1 MFLLDARLS
10 QVLQWI
16 LFNLSARPSTLHA
29 SPAHSTRPSHTPL
42 VPRTLYSS
50 PTHSIHPPHTRT
62 VLPTMNGKAEP
73 SSVRLICSKGEILEV
88 ERSVAMKL
96 KYVKNLIDKMDV
108 TSGCAI
114 PMGGIDKHTLNAIF
128 RFIKYTTDM
137 EKNQDP
143 KRMESWKQFFEN
155 EDFSLLKLIE
165 VRFSSSIF
173 HLVSVSGLLWRK
185 AFVLTSW
192 LPLTVHIHCLFLIYF
207 KRLPSSSIFRNC
219 MTSDVNGSYT
229 EFFVLRDCA
238 DNILHS
244 LIQTDNKG
252 RQT

>member
-1 MFLLDARLS
+1 MFLLAARLT
-10 QVLQWI
+10 QVLQCI
-16 LFNLSARPSTLHA
+16 LFYLSARPSTLHA

-96 KYVKNLIDKMDV
+96 KYVKNLMDKMDV

-173 HLVSVSGLLWRK
+173 HLVSVTLKKGFCSDIMATPTCSYSLLVSDILQK
-185 AFVLTSW
+185 AAIFVD
-192 LPLTVHIHCLFLIYF
+192 LPELHDLGCERFVY
-207 KRLPSSSIFRNC
+207 RMFR
-219 MTSDVNGSYT
+219 T
-229 EFFVLRDCA
+229 LR
-238 DNILHS
+238 
-244 LIQTDNKG
+244 
-252 RQT
+252 